1 MSHIFYWGRGIF
13 TLHHGRSRVAS
24 FRFTCPHLQV
34 DFHSESSPVDSPADI
49 FIHSSFLFLFFPER
63 GNRNAFYPRCP
74 PRNSVRRW
82 QKKNK
87 KNRRS
92 LEQSVT
98 FCPPPLAAENYE
110 QWAALTFLHSQVRRR
125 LRSRPGPMAHRE
137 ALSYLSP
144 AGQWR
149 AAPRLTWRLSVRS
162 LSSQRSIPASAGIT
176 EDLTPAGSDVRCPRQ
191 NLTRRYLLPTLS
203 PSDEADRPV
212 DENDAAPPERNRLFF
227 FRLQTSGE
235 TQGRDNN
242 AQKLLKR
249 IVSRRR
255 YAYFFL
261 LFIAYLL
268 LQFQKVVEIF
278 IVYICTRLQF

>member
-82 QKKNK
+82 QKKTK
-87 KNRRS
+87 KTEDLWNNLLLS
-92 LEQSVT
+92 A
-98 FCPPPLAAENYE
+98 PPPLAAENYE

-191 NLTRRYLLPTLS
+191 NLTRRYLCQLYRHQMKLTVLS
-203 PSDEADRPV
+203 MRTTPLRRRGTD
-212 DENDAAPPERNRLFF
+212 FF
-227 FRLQTSGE
+227 FSVSKRAERRRGE
-235 TQGRDNN
+235 TITPRSYWNE
-242 AQKLLKR
+242 
-249 IVSRRR
+249 S
-255 YAYFFL
+255 
-261 LFIAYLL
+261 
-268 LQFQKVVEIF
+268 
-278 IVYICTRLQF
+278 